1 MSATIAPDL
10 EPMAEGDAAAR
21 GSFKVLLADPISD
34 DGLAPLLGDDRFEL
48 VERDEGDLARQLA
61 DADAVIVRSGTTL
74 TRELIEAAPKLRVIG
89 RAGVGVDNIDLDA
102 ATERGVA
109 VLNAPAGNTT
119 SAAEL
124 TFALLLSLARSI
136 PAADRSMRAGEWDRT
151 TFRGIEL
158 HGKTLGLVGAGRI
171 GAEVAKRARAFGMRV
186 VAYDPYLPDERA
198 DTLGLVVA
206 PLERVLEEADVLS
219 LHVPLTE
226 ATENLIDA
234 AALARMKPSAYLINA
249 ARGGVVDE
257 SALIDALREG
267 RLGGAALDVFAD
279 EPPASDHPLRTL
291 EGVVL
296 TPHLGAATREA
307 QRNVAQE
314 IAGAVRAALVH
325 GDLSK
330 AVNAPGLSGDEMRRL
345 QPMLRLAFSLGRL
358 ASAMCGGRFR
368 EIEVC
373 VGGASERASRPITA
387 RGVEGAL
394 SSIVGRRAINLVN
407 AIHLAETRGIEVRRV
422 TTSAPPDVSGEVQVR
437 LGRATDCFGGS
448 PEGLRVQGSLLAGDH
463 ARLTRIGDF
472 RVDVAVQGSLIML
485 RNRDVPG
492 VIGQV
497 GTILGDAGAN
507 IAEYHQ
513 SRQGDG
519 GEALAVIS
527 LDGPVA
533 SGTMDA
539 LCALPDVLDARQAQL
554 T

>member
-10 EPMAEGDAAAR
+10 EPHPDAARTAR
-21 GSFKVLLADPISD
+21 FRVLLADPISD
-34 DGLAPLLGDDRFEL
+34 EGLTPLMADERFEL
-48 VERDEGDLARQLA
+48 VQREEGDLAPQLEEV
-61 DADAVIVRSGTTL
+61 DAIIVRSGTKL
-74 TRELIEAAPKLRVIG
+74 TRELIEAAPNLRVIG
-89 RAGVGVDNIDLDA
+89 RAGVGVDNIDIDA

-109 VLNAPAGNTT
+109 VLNAPSGNTT

-124 TFALLLSLARSI
+124 TFALLLSLARRI
-136 PAADRSMRAGEWDRT
+136 PSADRSMRAGTWDRK
-151 TFRGIEL
+151 TFRGMEL

-171 GAEVAKRARAFGMRV
+171 GAEVARRARAFGMRIM
-186 VAYDPYLPDERA
+186 AYDPYLSDERA

-206 PLERVLEEADVLS
+206 PLETVLEEADVLS

-226 ATENLIDA
+226 ATENLIDD
-234 AALARMKPSAYLINA
+234 AALRRMKQGSFLINA

-257 SALIDALREG
+257 DALLAALQDG
-267 RLGGAALDVFAD
+267 HLGGAALDVYAH
-279 EPPASDHPLRTL
+279 EPLPGDSPLRGV

-314 IAGAVRAALVH
+314 IAGAVRAALVN
-325 GDLSK
+325 GDLSR
-330 AVNAPGLSGDEMRRL
+330 AVNAPALSGDEMRRL
-345 QPMLRLAFSLGRL
+345 QPTLRLAFALGRL
-358 ASAMCGGRFR
+358 ASSMCSGRFR
-368 EIEVC
+368 DIEVC
-373 VGGASERASRPITA
+373 VAGASERASRPVTA

-394 SSIVGRRAINLVN
+394 SRIVGRGAINLVN
-407 AIHLAETRGIEVRRV
+407 AIHLAEARGIEVRRV
-422 TTSAPPDVSGEVQVR
+422 TTSAPPDVSGQVQVR

-448 PEGLRVQGSLLAGDH
+448 PHGLRVQGSILAGDH
-463 ARLTRIGDF
+463 VRLSRIGDY
-472 RVDVAVQGSLIML
+472 RINVVAEGSLVVL

-497 GTILGDAGAN
+497 GTVLGDAGAN

-527 LDGPVA
+527 LEGPV
-533 SGTMDA
+533 SSDTMEA
-539 LCALPDVLDARQAQL
+539 LRALPDVLDARQAQL

>member
-10 EPMAEGDAAAR
+10 EPLPDAADADTFR
-21 GSFKVLLADPISD
+21 VLLADPISD
-34 DGLAPLLGDDRFEL
+34 EGLGPLLADERFQLVQRDD
-48 VERDEGDLARQLA
+48 GDLARQLA
-61 DADAVIVRSGTTL
+61 DVDAVIVRSGTIL
-74 TRELIEAAPKLRVIG
+74 TRALIQAAPRLRVIG

-124 TFALLLSLARSI
+124 TFALLLSLARRI

-151 TFRGIEL
+151 SFRGMEL

-171 GAEVAKRARAFGMRV
+171 GAEVARRARAFGMRII
-186 VAYDPYLPDERA
+186 AYDPYLSDERA
-198 DTLGLVVA
+198 DTLGLVLA
-206 PLERVLEEADVLS
+206 PLERVVAEADVLS
-219 LHVPLTE
+219 LHVPFTE

-234 AALARMKPSAYLINA
+234 DALGRMKPGAFLINA

-257 SALIDALREG
+257 DALIDALREG

-279 EPPASDHPLRTL
+279 EPPPPDSPLRGL
-291 EGVVL
+291 DGVVL

-314 IAGAVRAALVH
+314 IAAAVRAALAD

-330 AVNAPGLSGDEMRRL
+330 AVNAPALSGDEMRRL
-345 QPMLRLAFSLGRL
+345 QPMMRLAFALGRL

-368 EIEVC
+368 DIEVC
-373 VGGASERASRPITA
+373 VGGAGERASRPVTA

-407 AIHLAETRGIEVRRV
+407 AVHLAETRGIEVRRV
-422 TTSAPPDVSGEVQVR
+422 TTSAPPDVSGQVQVR

-448 PEGLRVQGSLLAGDH
+448 PEGLRVEGALLAGGH

-472 RVDVAVQGSLIML
+472 RVDVAAQGSLIML

-527 LDGPVA
+527 LDGPVG
-533 SGTMDA
+533 SETMSA
-539 LCALPDVLDARQAQL
+539 LRDLPDVLDARQAQL

>member
-1 MSATIAPDL
+1 MSPSIVPEL
-10 EPMAEGDAAAR
+10 EPVPQTDVAADSYR
-21 GSFKVLLADPISD
+21 VLLADPISD
-34 DGLAPLLGDDRFEL
+34 DGLGPLLTDERFSLIQREGDD
-48 VERDEGDLARQLA
+48 LAAQLA
-61 DADAVIVRSGTTL
+61 DVDAVIVRSGTTL
-74 TRELIEAAPKLRVIG
+74 TRELIEGAARLRVIG

-109 VLNAPAGNTT
+109 VLNAPSGNTT

-136 PAADRSMRAGEWDRT
+136 PAADRSMRAGEWDRK
-151 TFRGIEL
+151 TFRGMEL

-171 GAEVAKRARAFGMRV
+171 GAEVARRARAFGMRV
-186 VAYDPYLPDERA
+186 VAYDPYLSNERA

-206 PLERVLEEADVLS
+206 PLDRVLEEADVLS
-219 LHVPLTE
+219 LHVPLTD

-234 AALARMKPSAYLINA
+234 AALGRMKEGAYLINA

-257 SALIDALREG
+257 EALVDAVRSG
-267 RLGGAALDVFAD
+267 HLGGVALDVYAD
-279 EPPASDHPLRTL
+279 EPPTADHPLRGMD
-291 EGVVL
+291 GVVL

-314 IAGAVRAALVH
+314 IAGAVRAALVE

-330 AVNAPGLSGDEMRRL
+330 AVNAPALSGDEMRRL
-345 QPMLRLAFSLGRL
+345 DPMMRLAFSLGRL

-368 EIEVC
+368 DIEVC
-373 VGGASERASRPITA
+373 VAGASERASRPVTA
-387 RGVEGAL
+387 RGVEGVL

-407 AIHLAETRGIEVRRV
+407 ALHLAEARGIAVRRV
-422 TTSAPPDVSGEVQVR
+422 TASAPPDVSGQVQVR

-448 PEGLRVQGSLLAGDH
+448 PDGLTVEGSLLVGDH
-463 ARLTRIGDF
+463 ARLTRIGEF
-472 RVDVAVQGSLIML
+472 RVDVAAQGSLIML

-497 GTILGDAGAN
+497 GTILGNSGAN

-513 SRQGDG
+513 SRHGAG

-533 SGTMDA
+533 ADVMDA
-539 LCALPDVLDARQAQL
+539 LRALPDVLDARQARL

>member
-1 MSATIAPDL
+1 MSTTIAPDL
-10 EPMAEGDAAAR
+10 EPVTDPIASGTFR
-21 GSFKVLLADPISD
+21 VLLADPISD
-34 DGLAPLLGDDRFEL
+34 DGLGPLLGDDRFEL
-48 VERDEGDLARQLA
+48 VERDDEDIADQLA
-61 DADAVIVRSGTTL
+61 DVDAVIVRSGTTL
-74 TRELIEAAPKLRVIG
+74 TRALIEGAPRLRVIG
-89 RAGVGVDNIDLDA
+89 RAGVGVDNIDIDA

-109 VLNAPAGNTT
+109 VLNAPSGNTT

-124 TFALLLSLARSI
+124 TFALLLSLARRI
-136 PAADRSMRAGEWDRT
+136 PAADRSMRSGEWDRT
-151 TFRGIEL
+151 SFRGMEL

-171 GAEVAKRARAFGMRV
+171 GAEVARRARAFGLRV
-186 VAYDPYLPDERA
+186 VAYDPYLSDERA

-206 PLERVLEEADVLS
+206 PLDHVLEEADILS

-234 AALARMKPSAYLINA
+234 GALARMKPGAFLINA
-249 ARGGVVDE
+249 SRGGVVDE
-257 SALIDALREG
+257 AALVDALRAG

-279 EPPASDHPLRTL
+279 EPPATDHPLRGM

-307 QRNVAQE
+307 QRSVAQE

-330 AVNAPGLSGDEMRRL
+330 AVNAPALSGDEMRRL
-345 QPMLRLAFSLGRL
+345 QPMLRLAYVLGRL

-368 EIEVC
+368 DIEVC
-373 VGGASERASRPITA
+373 VGGASERATRPITA

-394 SSIVGRRAINLVN
+394 ASIVGRRAINLVN
-407 AIHLAETRGIEVRRV
+407 ALHLAETRGIEVRRV
-422 TTSAPPDVSGEVQVR
+422 TMSVPPDVSGQVQVR

-472 RVDVAVQGSLIML
+472 RVDVAAQGSLIML

-497 GTILGDAGAN
+497 GTILGNAGAN

-513 SRQGDG
+513 SRQGGG

-527 LDGPVA
+527 LDGPVDA
-533 SGTMDA
+533 PTMDA
-539 LCALPDVLDARQAQL
+539 LRALSDVLDARQAQL

>member
-1 MSATIAPDL
+1 MSTTIAPDL
-10 EPMAEGDAAAR
+10 EPVTDPIASGTFR
-21 GSFKVLLADPISD
+21 VLLADPISD
-34 DGLAPLLGDDRFEL
+34 DGLGPLLGDDRFEL
-48 VERDEGDLARQLA
+48 VERDDEDIADQLA
-61 DADAVIVRSGTTL
+61 DVDAVIVRSGTTL
-74 TRELIEAAPKLRVIG
+74 TRALIEGAPRLRVIG
-89 RAGVGVDNIDLDA
+89 RAGVGVDNIDIDA

-109 VLNAPAGNTT
+109 VLNAPSGNTT

-124 TFALLLSLARSI
+124 TFALLLSLARRI
-136 PAADRSMRAGEWDRT
+136 PAADRSMRSGEWDRT
-151 TFRGIEL
+151 SFRGMEL

-171 GAEVAKRARAFGMRV
+171 GAEVARRARAFGLRV
-186 VAYDPYLPDERA
+186 VAYDPYLSDERA

-206 PLERVLEEADVLS
+206 PLDHVLEEADILS

-234 AALARMKPSAYLINA
+234 GALARMKPGAFLINA
-249 ARGGVVDE
+249 SRGGVVDE
-257 SALIDALREG
+257 AALVDALRAG

-279 EPPASDHPLRTL
+279 EPPATDHPLRGM

-307 QRNVAQE
+307 QRSVAQE

-330 AVNAPGLSGDEMRRL
+330 AVNAPALSGDELRRL
-345 QPMLRLAFSLGRL
+345 QPMLRLAYVLGRL

-368 EIEVC
+368 DIEVC
-373 VGGASERASRPITA
+373 VGGASARATRPITA

-394 SSIVGRRAINLVN
+394 ASIVGRRAINLVN
-407 AIHLAETRGIEVRRV
+407 ALHLAETRGIEVRRV
-422 TTSAPPDVSGEVQVR
+422 TMSVPPDVSGQVQVR

-472 RVDVAVQGSLIML
+472 RVDVAAQGSLIML

-497 GTILGDAGAN
+497 GTILGNAGAN

-513 SRQGDG
+513 SRQGGG

-527 LDGPVA
+527 LDGPVDA
-533 SGTMDA
+533 PTMDA
-539 LCALPDVLDARQAQL
+539 LRALSDVLDARQAQL

>member
-1 MSATIAPDL
+1 MSVTVAPEI
-10 EPMAEGDAAAR
+10 EPLTEEVASGTFR
-21 GSFKVLLADPISD
+21 ILLADPISD
-34 DGLAPLLGDDRFEL
+34 DGLGPLLGDDRFRL
-48 VERDEGDLARQLA
+48 VARDDSDLAQQLA
-61 DADAVIVRSGTTL
+61 DVDAVIVRSGTTL
-74 TRELIEAAPKLRVIG
+74 TRELIEGAPRLRVIG

-109 VLNAPAGNTT
+109 VLNAPSGNTT

-124 TFALLLSLARSI
+124 AFALLLSLARRI
-136 PAADRSMRAGEWDRT
+136 PAADRSMREGAWDRKA
-151 TFRGIEL
+151 FRGMEL

-171 GAEVAKRARAFGMRV
+171 GAEVARRARAFGMRII
-186 VAYDPYLPDERA
+186 AYDPYLSDERA

-206 PLERVLEEADVLS
+206 PLERVLEEADVLT
-219 LHVPLTE
+219 LHVPLTD
-226 ATENLIDA
+226 ATENLIGAD
-234 AALARMKPSAYLINA
+234 ALARMKPGAYLINA

-257 SALIDALREG
+257 GALLDALQEG
-267 RLGGAALDVFAD
+267 RLGGAALDVYAD
-279 EPPASDHPLRTL
+279 EPPAADHPLRAL
-291 EGVVL
+291 DSVVL

-314 IAGAVRAALVH
+314 IAGAVRAALVD

-330 AVNAPGLSGDEMRRL
+330 AVNAPALSGDEMRRL
-345 QPMLRLAFSLGRL
+345 QPMLRLAYALGRL

-368 EIEVC
+368 DIEVC

-394 SSIVGRRAINLVN
+394 AAIVGRRAINLVN

-422 TTSAPPDVSGEVQVR
+422 TTNAPPDVSGQVQVR

-448 PEGLRVQGSLLAGDH
+448 PQGLRVQGSLLAGDH

-513 SRQGDG
+513 SRQGGG

-527 LDGPVA
+527 LDGPVNKA
-533 SGTMDA
+533 TMDA
-539 LCALPDVLDARQAQL
+539 LRALPDVLDARQAQL

>member
-1 MSATIAPDL
+1 MSTTIAPDL
-10 EPMAEGDAAAR
+10 EPVTDPIASGTFR
-21 GSFKVLLADPISD
+21 VLLADPISD
-34 DGLAPLLGDDRFEL
+34 DGLGPLLGDDRFEL
-48 VERDEGDLARQLA
+48 VERDDEDIADQLA
-61 DADAVIVRSGTTL
+61 DVDAVIVRSGTTL
-74 TRELIEAAPKLRVIG
+74 TRALIEGAPRLRVIG
-89 RAGVGVDNIDLDA
+89 RAGVGVDNIDIDA

-109 VLNAPAGNTT
+109 VLNAPSGNTT

-124 TFALLLSLARSI
+124 TFALLLSLARRI
-136 PAADRSMRAGEWDRT
+136 PAADRSMRSGEWDRT
-151 TFRGIEL
+151 SFRGMEL

-171 GAEVAKRARAFGMRV
+171 GAEVARRARAFGLRV
-186 VAYDPYLPDERA
+186 VAYDPYLSDERA

-206 PLERVLEEADVLS
+206 PLDHVLEEADILS

-234 AALARMKPSAYLINA
+234 GALARMKPGAFLINA
-249 ARGGVVDE
+249 SRGGVVDE
-257 SALIDALREG
+257 AALVDALRAG

-279 EPPASDHPLRTL
+279 EPPATDHPLRGM

-307 QRNVAQE
+307 QRSVAQE

-330 AVNAPGLSGDEMRRL
+330 AVNAPALSGDEMRRL
-345 QPMLRLAFSLGRL
+345 QPMLRLAYVLGRL

-368 EIEVC
+368 DIEVC
-373 VGGASERASRPITA
+373 VGGASERATRPITA

-394 SSIVGRRAINLVN
+394 ASIVGRRAINLVN
-407 AIHLAETRGIEVRRV
+407 ALHLAETRGIEVRRV
-422 TTSAPPDVSGEVQVR
+422 TMSVPPDVSGQVQVR

-472 RVDVAVQGSLIML
+472 RVDVAAQGSLIML

-497 GTILGDAGAN
+497 GTILGNAGAN

-513 SRQGDG
+513 SRQGGG

-527 LDGPVA
+527 LDGPVDA
-533 SGTMDA
+533 STMDA
-539 LCALPDVLDARQAQL
+539 LRALSDVLDARQAQL

>member
-1 MSATIAPDL
+1 MSATVAPEI
-10 EPMAEGDAAAR
+10 EPLTEEVASGTFR
-21 GSFKVLLADPISD
+21 ILLADPISD
-34 DGLAPLLGDDRFEL
+34 DGLGPLLGDDRFRL
-48 VERDEGDLARQLA
+48 VPRGEGDLAEQLA
-61 DADAVIVRSGTTL
+61 DIDAVIVRSGTTL
-74 TRELIEAAPKLRVIG
+74 TRELIEGAPRLRVIG

-109 VLNAPAGNTT
+109 VLNAPSGNTT

-124 TFALLLSLARSI
+124 AFALLLSLARRI
-136 PAADRSMRAGEWDRT
+136 PAADRSMREGAWDRAA
-151 TFRGIEL
+151 FRGIEL

-171 GAEVAKRARAFGMRV
+171 GAEVARRARAFGMRI
-186 VAYDPYLPDERA
+186 VAYDPYLSDERA

-206 PLERVLEEADVLS
+206 PLDRVLEEADVLT
-219 LHVPLTE
+219 LHVPLTD
-226 ATENLIDA
+226 ATENLIGAD
-234 AALARMKPSAYLINA
+234 ALARMKPGAYLINA
-249 ARGGVVDE
+249 ARGGIVDE
-257 SALIDALREG
+257 DALLDALQEG
-267 RLGGAALDVFAD
+267 RLGGAALDVYAD
-279 EPPASDHPLRTL
+279 EPPAADHPLRAL
-291 EGVVL
+291 DSVVL

-314 IAGAVRAALVH
+314 IAGAVRAALVD

-330 AVNAPGLSGDEMRRL
+330 AVNAPALSGDEMRRL
-345 QPMLRLAFSLGRL
+345 QPMLRLAYALGRL

-368 EIEVC
+368 DIEVC

-394 SSIVGRRAINLVN
+394 ASIVGRRAINLVN

-422 TTSAPPDVSGEVQVR
+422 TTNAPPDVSGQVQVR

-448 PEGLRVQGSLLAGDH
+448 PQGLRVQGSLLAGDH

-472 RVDVAVQGSLIML
+472 RVDVAVQDSLIVL

-497 GTILGDAGAN
+497 GTILGNAGAN

-527 LDGPVA
+527 LDGPVDQA
-533 SGTMDA
+533 TMNA
-539 LCALPDVLDARQAQL
+539 MCGLPDVLDARQAQL